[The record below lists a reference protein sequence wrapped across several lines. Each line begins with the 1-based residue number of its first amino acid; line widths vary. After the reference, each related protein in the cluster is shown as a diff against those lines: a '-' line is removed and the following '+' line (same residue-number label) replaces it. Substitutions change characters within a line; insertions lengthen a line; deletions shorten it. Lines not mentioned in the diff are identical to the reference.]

1 MSEQY
6 HVCRSYLNKRVAVYT
21 TRGETHE
28 GVIVNVDPQYVYLDT
43 SPRAETAS
51 TKKMVKTKGCGCGY
65 NGNGYNGYNGNGY
78 NGSGFNDTITSLAL
92 FDLLAIA
99 LI

>member
-21 TRGETHE
+21 TRGERHE
-28 GVIVNVDPQYVYLDT
+28 GVIVNVYPQNVYLDT
-43 SPRAETAS
+43 SPDKNKDRADTAS
-51 TKKMVKTKGCGCGY
+51 GKKKVKTKGCGCGFDGY
-65 NGNGYNGYNGNGY
+65 GYDGNGSY
-78 NGSGFNDTITSLAL
+78 GSGFNDTITSLAL

-99 LI
+99 